1 MMKWY
6 FFICVVHVLV
16 LQEINV
22 QCSPHSAFST
32 GNLSRQRS
40 RTTSRSST
48 VRGGRSQEV
57 EKVLVPPDYKYKA
70 YGKVNIT
77 VIDSGGLPWYCYAG
91 NHVRCLPL
99 FRLPGKWRTTRFP
112 NIYTP
117 TTPPN
122 PNKARSTPPNPNKAR
137 STMPTTTTTFL
148 TTLMAPEEETTPMT
162 TAARFRSTPIRTAT
176 QISML
181 DREPKYSKSSTQE
194 ENIDSNL
201 RRDRSQARFL
211 SIPEGLTF
219 SKLIKVVTG
228 NNDNVESTTGKP
240 VRKPINLENV
250 KLPRRKTNARPPP
263 SKVPQRTTNAG
274 PPSSNVKFKKTIEVV
289 DKGGPHLN
297 FTTKKW
303 IDRLKDNIPNEN
315 SYTKVNINN
324 EGWVPIQNSNFVN
337 RPNNEIQSKIDIV
350 SPQDDLYFDHNGNGN
365 QEFEA
370 DPTQIDWMRNNF
382 PDMPEKTNQMLT
394 STFNINGSSSSQLEK
409 NRKEGSVA
417 ESINQFI
424 YSKFVKPNQVSCI
437 LVYILRF

>member
-1 MMKWY
+1 MKCY
-6 FFICVVHVLV
+6 VLMCLVHFFL
-16 LQEINV
+16 LYTKDV

-32 GNLSRQRS
+32 GNLESFRELRS
-40 RTTSRSST
+40 RATSRSSSP
-48 VRGGRSQEV
+48 RGGRAQEI

-77 VIDSGGLPWYCYAG
+77 VIDSGGLPWYCYTG

-122 PNKARSTPPNPNKAR
+122 PNKARSTI
-137 STMPTTTTTFL
+137 TTTTTTSL
-148 TTLMAPEEETTPMT
+148 TTLMEPEEETTPMT
-162 TAARFRSTPIRTAT
+162 TAARFRSTPVKTTT
-176 QISML
+176 QTPML
-181 DREPKYSKSSTQE
+181 DRKPKFSRPSTQE
-194 ENIDSNL
+194 ESINANL
-201 RRDRSQARFL
+201 HRGRSQARFL

-228 NNDNVESTTGKP
+228 NNDKIESTTGKP

-250 KLPRRKTNARPPP
+250 NLPPRRIKNNGGQSS
-263 SKVPQRTTNAG
+263 SK
-274 PPSSNVKFKKTIEVV
+274 VKFKKTTKVV
-289 DKGGPHLN
+289 ENIGPQLN
-297 FTTKKW
+297 FTTKKTSW
-303 IDRLKDNIPNEN
+303 LDRLKENIPNEN

-337 RPNNEIQSKIDIV
+337 TPNNEFQSKIDV
-350 SPQDDLYFDHNGNGN
+350 VPPQDDLYFNHNGDGV
-365 QEFEA
+365 
-370 DPTQIDWMRNNF
+370 DPTQINWMRNNF
-382 PDMPEKTNQMLT
+382 PDMPEKTNLMLT
-394 STFNINGSSSSQLEK
+394 STFNINGSSASELQK

-424 YSKFVKPNQVSCI
+424 YSKFVKPNQVTSIIRSLI
-437 LVYILRF
+437 LILIFQKV